1 MQPASTVDIAAA
13 RRRCCYPPARS
24 SLPHRSITR
33 RRRRGPKKKHYRDSG
48 HRSERAGGACAT
60 HANGTG
66 FKSRQAGDS
75 SRGRPLSRARES
87 VGGCLSPP
95 HPTEALPFAV
105 VPGRAVSPKR
115 TVHIDAGRGAL
126 CSVHSTARSE
136 ILRAERCLSAALLV
150 KNGKGEGHCLGC
162 RRCWEKSTEPPTVP
176 ILACTTRQLLDREPC
191 RHSLV
196 GPKVQTPTSG
206 C

>member
-150 KNGKGEGHCLGC
+150 KNGKGGRTLFGLPALLG
-162 RRCWEKSTEPPTVP
+162 KK
-176 ILACTTRQLLDREPC
+176 
-191 RHSLV
+191 H
-196 GPKVQTPTSG
+196 
-206 C
+206 